1 MSIVF
6 TEWQPDPMILAA
18 SIDAVNAG
26 LLDRSVPMAVAGE
39 QLQASIRQN
48 FETETAPDGTP
59 WDDWAESYAP
69 IAEAYPNEG
78 ILKQSTELMDAAS
91 RADAVLV
98 TNDTVF
104 YQVDLLPHYGLEHE
118 TGRPDRHPPLPA
130 RPFIGLTDQAQAVIE
145 GAFWEWFDG
154 NIDLFPTARGRLGM
168 RHTIRGT
175 GGRFATRASVG
186 LGPL

>member
-1 MSIVF
+1 MS
-6 TEWQPDPMILAA
+6 
-18 SIDAVNAG
+18 
-26 LLDRSVPMAVAGE
+26 VAGE
-39 QLQASIRQN
+39 QLQASIRQS
-48 FETETAPDGTP
+48 FETETSPDGVP
-59 WDDWAESYAP
+59 WDEWSESYAP

-78 ILKQSTELMDAAS
+78 ILKQSKALMEAAS

-104 YQVDLLPHYGLEHE
+104 YKSEMLPSYGLEHE
-118 TGRPDRHPPLPA
+118 TGMPDRQPPLPA
-130 RPFIGLTDQAQAVIE
+130 RPFIGLTEQAQMVIE

-154 NIDLFPTARGRLGM
+154 NIDLFPTSTGKLGI

-175 GGRFATRASVG
+175 HPVTGHKGFIPRSSVG